1 MKRGRGGRTPRGGRG
16 QGHDPDPVTPDVNT
30 PPLAPSSAMS
40 IDPRSGQPQRA
51 SGATDGRSSP
61 FETTSGHSSPTERA
75 VANKANPRR
84 SQRLAGKTPTGA
96 PNTTSTTSNPQ
107 ITQSGNQPGL
117 ATSDSPEAT
126 SSDPPEEET
135 SSSPPKGEVDSSPP
149 EGEIGSSPPI
159 PADDDPLSEEAA
171 PEVDVG
177 NTDVTMHPILSVEET
192 TNSPEPDIQYVL
204 TFERQPPP
212 EIRTDIEMPTFIVSL
227 QILENGVPGRPQFCG
242 ESSENF
248 NAVATL
254 ITTDGQT
261 PTVFLGNETIMPP
274 TPAPGVEQSR
284 AEGGVRW
291 LFNFAPGVITASG
304 YFQMHIAVVITRV
317 SPPSDDEGD
326 YMIIDSPI
334 ATLHINSRVFHVH
347 PFAVMRVSPTVS
359 TFPLLRPLMCIDLIS
374 SQSG

>member
-16 QGHDPDPVTPDVNT
+16 QGLDPVTPDVNT

-51 SGATDGRSSP
+51 NQASETTDGRRSP
-61 FETTSGHSSPTERA
+61 RSSPTERV
-75 VANKANPRR
+75 VASKEERRR
-84 SQRLAGKTPTGA
+84 SRRLAGEPPTDI
-96 PNTTSTTSNPQ
+96 PNTASTPSNPQ
-107 ITQSGNQPGL
+107 VTQSGNQPGR
-117 ATSDSPEAT
+117 ASSDSLEAS
-126 SSDPPEEET
+126 SSDPPEEEIG
-135 SSSPPKGEVDSSPP
+135 SSPPEEEIGSSPP

-159 PADDDPLSEEAA
+159 PANGDLPAEFPRSPPIPADDDPLSEEEA
-171 PEVDVG
+171 PEVDVE
-177 NTDVTMHPILSVEET
+177 NTDVTMHSILSVEGT
-192 TNSPEPDIQYVL
+192 ANSPEPDIQYVV
-204 TFERQPPP
+204 TFERQPPQ
-212 EIRTDIEMPTFIVSL
+212 EVRTDTEMATFIVSL

-274 TPAPGVEQSR
+274 TPAPGVEQSS
-284 AEGGVRW
+284 AEGGLRW
-291 LFNFAPGVITASG
+291 LFHFAPGVITASG

-347 PFAVMRVSPTVS
+347 PFAVRRVSPTVS
-359 TFPLLRPLMCIDLIS
+359 TFHLRHL
-374 SQSG
+374 

>member
-16 QGHDPDPVTPDVNT
+16 QAPDPVTPDVST

-51 SGATDGRSSP
+51 DQADETTDQQSSP
-61 FETTSGHSSPTERA
+61 IERV
-75 VANKANPRR
+75 VADKERRR
-84 SQRLAGKTPTGA
+84 SRRLAGEPPTDV
-96 PNTTSTTSNPQ
+96 PNTASTTSNPQ
-107 ITQSGNQPGL
+107 ATQSGNQPGL
-117 ATSDSPEAT
+117 ASDDSPEA
-126 SSDPPEEET
+126 
-135 SSSPPKGEVDSSPP
+135 SSSGAS
-149 EGEIGSSPPI
+149 EGEIGSSSPEEEAGSSPPEGKISSSPPI
-159 PADDDPLSEEAA
+159 PANGDLAPNIPSSPPMPADDDPLSEEEG
-171 PEVDVG
+171 PEVNVGDDDVS
-177 NTDVTMHPILSVEET
+177 MHPILSIEGN
-192 TNSPEPDIQYVL
+192 TNSPEPDIQYVV

-212 EIRTDIEMPTFIVSL
+212 EIRTDTEMPTFIVSL

-254 ITTDGQT
+254 IDTDGRT

-274 TPAPGVEQSR
+274 IPAPGVEQSS
-284 AEGGVRW
+284 ADGGVRW
-291 LFNFAPGVITASG
+291 LFHFAPGVITASG

-347 PFAVMRVSPTVS
+347 PFAVRRVSPTVS
-359 TFPLLRPLMCIDLIS
+359 TFHLRRLRRASI
-374 SQSG
+374 

>member
-51 SGATDGRSSP
+51 NQASEATDGRGSP
-61 FETTSGHSSPTERA
+61 RSSPTERV
-75 VANKANPRR
+75 VANKADPRR
-84 SQRLAGKTPTGA
+84 SRRLAGKTPTDA
-96 PNTTSTTSNPQ
+96 PNTISTTSNPQ
-107 ITQSGNQPGL
+107 VTQSGKQPGL
-117 ATSDSPEAT
+117 AGSDSPESS
-126 SSDPPEEET
+126 SSDPPEGEIG
-135 SSSPPKGEVDSSPP
+135 SSPLEEEIGSSPP

-159 PADDDPLSEEAA
+159 PADDDPLSEEKA
-171 PEVDVG
+171 PEVDVE
-177 NTDVTMHPILSVEET
+177 NTDVTMHPILSVEGT
-192 TNSPEPDIQYVL
+192 TNSPEPDIQYVV
-204 TFERQPPP
+204 TFERQLPQ
-212 EIRTDIEMPTFIVSL
+212 EVRTDTEMPTFIVSL
-227 QILENGVPGRPQFCG
+227 QILENGVPGGPQFCG

-274 TPAPGVEQSR
+274 IPAPGVEQSS
-284 AEGGVRW
+284 AERVRW
-291 LFNFAPGVITASG
+291 LFHFAPGVITASG

-347 PFAVMRVSPTVS
+347 PFAVRRVSPTVS
-359 TFPLLRPLMCIDLIS
+359 TFPLLRPLMCIDLIL